1 MRLDELRFFFEI
13 PSGILSRI
21 SSGIPFENLL
31 RFIPEIPS
39 DIASEIA
46 VWIAPEFSSGIF
58 AGVVLENPERILLVI
73 LFCILSGIC
82 AGIPSKIPSMIPA
95 VIP

>member
-46 VWIAPEFSSGIF
+46 V
-58 AGVVLENPERILLVI
+58 ILLVI
-73 LFCILSGIC
+73 LFCIPSGIC
-82 AGIPSKIPSMIPA
+82 AGILSEIPSRIPA
-95 VIP
+95 VTL